1 MGALDAARKLGR
13 DIGETLSIAGF
24 DAPCGMELPPYGIT
38 ALRQD
43 TGQLARD
50 AVQILKRMIDTD
62 DLFSGCCNPSD
73 GVSCTH
79 FDQTASYGKVKHLQK
94 KMPDDWRD

>member
-1 MGALDAARKLGR
+1 
-13 DIGETLSIAGF
+13 
-24 DAPCGMELPPYGIT
+24 MELPPYGIT

-62 DLFSGCCNPSD
+62 DRSPVVVTRPMELVVRTSTRPRP
-73 GVSCTH
+73 TE
-79 FDQTASYGKVKHLQK
+79 K
-94 KMPDDWRD
+94 

>member
-24 DAPCGMELPPYGIT
+24 DAPCGMDLPPYGIT

-62 DLFSGCCNPSD
+62 DR
-73 GVSCTH
+73 CTH
-79 FDQTASYGKVKHLQK
+79 FDQTASYRKVKHLQK
-94 KMPDDWRD
+94 